1 MAPKELTRHQLSG
14 RLQYESRT
22 PAFLHKLKNKIQ
34 GGPVEDEDEPQYYD
48 DGSGRPPIP
57 LRPAIPDRP
66 KDDRG
71 SASEDDADELPQVIV
86 LKEGKHLTAR
96 EAENER
102 RKAKGLPLL
111 TTSDDE
117 SSSKQED
124 PRQSHKDP
132 PARKTKEK
140 ASLSFSSSKEKSN
153 STSGKMKRKIIT
165 GHNES
170 GDENEQ
176 MKKARKKKQKREGKG
191 LLSFAE
197 DV

>member
-102 RKAKGLPLL
+102 RKGLSVCQLTQFSDSGSVPQRKAFHCSRRATMNPLL
-111 TTSDDE
+111 NKRT
-117 SSSKQED
+117 QGN
-124 PRQSHKDP
+124 H
-132 PARKTKEK
+132 TKIHR
-140 ASLSFSSSKEKSN
+140 L
-153 STSGKMKRKIIT
+153 GKR
-165 GHNES
+165 
-170 GDENEQ
+170 
-176 MKKARKKKQKREGKG
+176 RKKLVYHFHRRRRNQIQPRGK
-191 LLSFAE
+191 
-197 DV
+197 